1 MNYLRDGTIKPRLIQ
16 SDGVR
21 RDATGAAG
29 LGRTVGDRTVST
41 FSALPT
47 SAPKRP
53 KIPTLAVG
61 YGKAFPYGFLLRNA
75 TILAAKVGLKFNPC
89 ISPSSRFE
97 IEDPVQGF
105 EEPSRCTVLGSLQR
119 FHYSWL
125 LRDEEQDSTN

>member
-1 MNYLRDGTIKPRLIQ
+1 MSYPYRHNPGVQCNKTFPDEKLEFIDLGLLHWHAKDCEQCDRANGILDPEFQTNTCVPEMNYLRDGTIKPRLIQ

-61 YGKAFPYGFLLRNA
+61 YGKAFPYG
-75 TILAAKVGLKFNPC
+75 
-89 ISPSSRFE
+89 
-97 IEDPVQGF
+97 
-105 EEPSRCTVLGSLQR
+105 
-119 FHYSWL
+119 
-125 LRDEEQDSTN
+125 